1 MRKLLM
7 MKLVGLLLVGS
18 AAGQSASKVQ
28 DFAHAIAKAE
38 GFYTRGTIPNRYSN
52 PGDLKARAGEK
63 YPGQKGIGK
72 GGHVIFRND
81 AAGWA
86 ALTHQI
92 EEAVSGD
99 SQFYNPSMTFRQVAK
114 KYAGNYRVWLKNVTG
129 VLGVDADMSIY
140 DYMFNLNLMT
150 LVADADP
157 VFDENFNL
165 LAFGGNL

>member
-1 MRKLLM
+1 M

-38 GFYTRGTIPNRYSN
+38 GFYNRGTIPARYHN
-52 PGDLKARAGEK
+52 PGDLKFVSVK
-63 YPGQKGIGK
+63 YPGQVGIGK
-72 GGHVIFRND
+72 AGHVIFRND

-92 EEAVSGD
+92 EKAINGD

-140 DYMFNLNLMT
+140 DYMFNLNRTT

-165 LAFGGNL
+165 LALSGW